1 MKTLSLI
8 MSHSCAKIVFNW
20 MTKQPWEKWKIGSK
34 KISCIK
40 CKENKANRKSE
51 SVIFFVYIVTYFL
64 SGFAAVLFN
73 KMVAWITQRIC
84 SIDYLCT
91 VDIIT

>member
-1 MKTLSLI
+1 M
-8 MSHSCAKIVFNW
+8 
-20 MTKQPWEKWKIGSK
+20 Q
-34 KISCIK
+34 

-73 KMVAWITQRIC
+73 RMVA
-84 SIDYLCT
+84 
-91 VDIIT
+91 